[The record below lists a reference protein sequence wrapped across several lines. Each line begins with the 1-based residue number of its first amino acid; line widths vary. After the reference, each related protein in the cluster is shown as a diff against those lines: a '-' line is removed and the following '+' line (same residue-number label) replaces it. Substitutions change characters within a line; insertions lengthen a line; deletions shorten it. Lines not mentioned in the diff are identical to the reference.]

1 MRNRDRGKRGQHPA
15 RAGVLLIGL
24 LLAACTPEAIGRYR
38 PPAADLPPKRLS
50 AEYVPFT
57 HVVRFAT
64 DRAEI
69 DENERQRL
77 IRFLDLL
84 PPPDGA
90 VVRIRGHA
98 DERLGGV
105 YNADLAARRARNVAA
120 MFARRGYSAIE
131 LTTASFGE
139 AVPVGGTAGESGWR
153 RDRRV
158 EITVQVPMITLPDC
172 PDWSAPSDL
181 AAGNLA
187 MSQLGCANALN
198 LAATIANPADLV
210 GGRSLAGADGTR
222 EAAAIER
229 YHSDK
234 VKKLIGEEQK
244 KKAAGK

>member
-1 MRNRDRGKRGQHPA
+1 MNRDRAKRGRQSA
-15 RAGVLLIGL
+15 RWGVLLIGL
-24 LLAACTPEAIGRYR
+24 VLAACTPEAIGRYQ

-69 DENERQRL
+69 DESERQRL
-77 IRFLDLL
+77 VRFLQLL

-98 DERLGGV
+98 DERLGSV
-105 YNADLAARRARNVAA
+105 YNADLAARRARSVAA
-120 MFARRGYSAIE
+120 MFARRGYSDIE
-131 LTTASFGE
+131 LSTAAFGE
-139 AVPVGGTAGESGWR
+139 ALPAAAASGESAWR

-158 EITVQVPMITLPDC
+158 EITVQVPMITLPNC

-187 MSQLGCANALN
+187 MSQLGCANAVN

-210 GGRSLAGADGTR
+210 AGRPLAGADGTR
-222 EAAAIER
+222 EAAAVER
-229 YHSDK
+229 YHADK
-234 VKKLIGEEQK
+234 VRKLIGEER
-244 KKAAGK
+244 KKAGGK